1 MGCGASKVAAAQPDP
16 PLRTV
21 SPPTHDADGK
31 PRRPSD
37 TEVNSF
43 RAAAGVSSQGL
54 AVSSATIA
62 RMSGEW
68 EQQESFKA
76 KDVVDALSP
85 RIAGDSSPPRAP
97 SPEIPRSTALAP
109 AAAGG
114 RLMIGR
120 SASHGGQLRP
130 SQLRGAVSERWSNN
144 DGGADEIALISKPTV
159 DAPVGLELEAR
170 GQQVQVVRV
179 TAGGLAEASGA
190 IFEGDTIVSINNQE
204 CGWQARGAEHAAKLL
219 AEAEGH
225 VRVSVRRGSPESRRQ
240 SRMSQDA
247 ELLAATAAAAAN
259 DNSAGAP
266 APARAAGAL
275 HPALGAA
282 GARPPR
288 AAAGAPASAIIE
300 EEP

>member
-259 DNSAGAP
+259 AGAPAP